1 MYSWKNME
9 ISRVLTRIGEDV
21 AVLPSD
27 DVTIVFQNI
36 LSEGHTTVDKPERG
50 PEPPTGLDI
59 IRYYDI
65 QTTAQTRGKIE
76 IRIIIEQDIVSK
88 RNRRLWQWNER
99 TEQWKDI
106 TKYFNSK
113 YHLIVGETDHLSIFG
128 IT

>member
-1 MYSWKNME
+1 ME
-9 ISRVLTRIGEDV
+9 TPRVLTRIGEDV

-27 DVTIVFQNI
+27 DVTIIFRNI
-36 LSEGHTTVDKPERG
+36 LSEGYTTVDKPERG

-59 IRYYDI
+59 IHYYDI
-65 QTTAQTRGKIE
+65 RTTAKIRGKIN
-76 IRIIIEQDIVSK
+76 IRIIIDQEIISK

-99 TEQWKDI
+99 IKQWTDI

-113 YHLIVGETDHLSIFG
+113 YNLIVGETDHLSIFG